1 MMNILL
7 WLETHRPSDLV
18 IKRMSYT
25 LYGMAIITILSLC
38 VAPFYTI
45 AINLDHSLPQHAFI
59 IHKGETPK
67 KGEFIAFKFQ
77 GFEPWF
83 PKGSIFVKILSGT
96 TGDVVSTANHGCIEY
111 KVNDTV
117 IGCAKPKTRDGHTLL
132 LGPVGVVPKNRFVV
146 RGTSPDSFD
155 SRYNGV
161 GWIKQQQVIGRAYA
175 IF

>member
-1 MMNILL
+1 MSVLF
-7 WLETHRPSDLV
+7 WLENHKPSDLV

-25 LYGMAIITILSLC
+25 LYTMAFIAVFSVC
-38 VAPFYTI
+38 VAPFYSI

-96 TGDVVSTANHGCIEY
+96 AGDIVSISNKTCIEY
-111 KVNDTV
+111 KVSDTV
-117 IGCAKPKTRDGHTLL
+117 IGCAKPKTSDGHALL

-155 SRYNGV
+155 SRYDGV
-161 GWIKQQQVIGRAYA
+161 GWIKKKQVIGRAYA